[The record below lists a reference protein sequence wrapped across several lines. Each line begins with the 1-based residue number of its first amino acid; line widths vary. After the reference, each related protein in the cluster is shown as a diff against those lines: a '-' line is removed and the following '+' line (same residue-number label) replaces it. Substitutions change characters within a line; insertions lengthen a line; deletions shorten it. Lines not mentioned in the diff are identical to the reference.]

1 MTKFFSIRMN
11 KATKKIKKYTF
22 HRPINESRFQ
32 VYLVS
37 KLAQKKNAKMYYAAK
52 IFQTSSTG
60 VFNNELQ
67 VSKKFNHPNI
77 IKLKLA
83 KKNISLPISNKT
95 NQMDEEF
102 NVLFYEN
109 APYGDL
115 LGYLIENGAF
125 DDKLAR
131 SIFLRILNGMEE
143 MHSKA
148 IAHLDIKPDNVV
160 IGKNFEV
167 KLIDFGHCRLI
178 KNVATDRLKDFNVGT
193 PSYMPPE
200 LRSKTAYDPFKVD
213 VFNLGILLFC
223 LLAAQA
229 PFEIADQSDLRYNYI
244 YKKDEKGFWNL
255 LDRCCLH
262 KVRKNFVSDNI
273 RHLIFKM
280 LSHEPSERPTL
291 EEVKNSIWMKEPVLE
306 NAMYVYEMQRSWSA
320 LTKINKCFSSN

>member
-1 MTKFFSIRMN
+1 MN
-11 KATKKIKKYTF
+11 KTSKKIKKYTF

-37 KLAQKKNAKMYYAAK
+37 KLTQKKNTKLYYAAK
-52 IFQTSSTG
+52 IFQTSSQN

-83 KKNISLPISNKT
+83 KKSIALPISSKPK
-95 NQMDEEF
+95 QMDEEF

-115 LGYLIENGAF
+115 LNYLIENGAF

-131 SIFLRILNGMEE
+131 TIFSKVLNGIEE
-143 MHSKA
+143 MHSKQ

-167 KLIDFGHCRLI
+167 KLIDFGHCRTM
-178 KNVATDRLKDFNVGT
+178 KNITDQLKDFNVGT

-200 LRSKTAYDPFKVD
+200 LRTRTSYDPFKVD
-213 VFNLGILLFC
+213 IFNLGILLFC
-223 LLAAQA
+223 LLAAQS
-229 PFEIADQSDLRYNYI
+229 PFEIADPTDLRYQYI
-244 YKKDEKGFWNL
+244 HKNDEKGFWNI

-262 KVRKNFVSDNI
+262 KVRKNFVSENI
-273 RHLIFKM
+273 RHLLFKM
-280 LSHEPSERPTL
+280 LSHEPKQRPTI
-291 EEVKNSIWMKEPVLE
+291 EEIKNSLWMKEPLME
-306 NAMYVYEMQRSWSA
+306 NGLYAYEMQKSWSS
-320 LTKINKCFSSN
+320 LTRINKCYSSN